1 MMPLYHRAWAAEA
14 ENSSSAVRDSG
25 DLHLRLSRLTLSI
38 ARQTAV
44 GTSTGNTPEKLG
56 PPSMADTCREPA

>member
-1 MMPLYHRAWAAEA
+1 MMPLYNRAWAAEA
-14 ENSSSAVRDSG
+14 GDSSSTVRDSG
-25 DLHLRLSRLTLSI
+25 DLHLRLSRLPLSI

-44 GTSTGNTPEKLG
+44 GTSAGSTLEKLG